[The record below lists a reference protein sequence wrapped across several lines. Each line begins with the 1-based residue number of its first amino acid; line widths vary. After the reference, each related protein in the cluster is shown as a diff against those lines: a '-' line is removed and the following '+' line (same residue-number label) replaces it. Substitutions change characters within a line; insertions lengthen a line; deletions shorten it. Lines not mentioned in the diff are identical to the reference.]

1 MSILRET
8 SPKLDLLERK
18 SSGNSSVVH
27 KDGSYDT
34 DGPNADL
41 SALQSNVS
49 QDSQVVSTSKLEE
62 GTLFDRL
69 HNDLDSVVSTP
80 KQTGSTSIDY
90 LPSRSNY
97 EDTGIPDDDFR
108 PASQPRLADK
118 IASTG
123 QLIDGQ
129 DAIYESLQRRRSI
142 RRLNFFDNA
151 YLNNVEQLKMS
162 QMGLL
167 VRLARDNKES
177 FSEFRNVWTDYE
189 NKEFDIN
196 ESDFFNAMEE
206 KNEVAEEQIDALKQ
220 QILSMDAYTKQLWEQ
235 AKSTWKSEK

>member
-1 MSILRET
+1 MSILQES
-8 SPKLDLLERK
+8 SPNLELLERK
-18 SSGNSSVVH
+18 SSGSSSIVH
-27 KDGSYDT
+27 KDSGYDS

-41 SALQSNVS
+41 SAVQSNVS
-49 QDSQVVSTSKLEE
+49 QDSQVVSASKFGE
-62 GTLFDRL
+62 GTLFNRL
-69 HNDLDSVVSTP
+69 HNDLDSVISAP

-97 EDTGIPDDDFR
+97 EDTGVPDDDFT

-142 RRLNFFDNA
+142 RKLNFFDSV

-167 VRLARDNKES
+167 VRLARDNKQS

-196 ESDFFNAMEE
+196 ESEFFNAMEE
-206 KNEVAEEQIDALKQ
+206 KNEAAEEQIDTLKQ
-220 QILSMDAYTKQLWEQ
+220 QILNMDAYTKQLWEQ